1 MVPDSPADR
10 VFMDRAIESFIR
22 IALITILAAW
32 CFEII
37 RPFIVPIVWGVIIA
51 IGLYPGHQRLTEL
64 LGGRSATAAVAISVL
79 ALAVLLIPVV
89 LLSASVVD
97 GAEVV
102 LRDFEAGGLRVPPP
116 PSSVSQIPLV
126 GDSVH
131 DFWGKASS
139 NLESALAQIAPQ
151 LKVGLHWI
159 GGLAAGAGIGILQ
172 FVLAIAI
179 AGVLLAHADGGQAAV
194 LAVARR
200 LAGGRGMEFARLAEA
215 TVRSVTRGI
224 LGVALIQSIL
234 AGLGWLV
241 VGVPGAGLWALLA
254 LLLSTV
260 QIGILPITIPILIY
274 VFTHTSTL
282 TFVLFLIW
290 SILVGSID
298 NVLKPILLGRGVQ
311 VPMTVIFIGAIG
323 GFLSSGIIGLFVGAV
338 VLVLGY
344 KLFLAWLDEGMPE
357 SVDEARGGVE
367 CSGADSE
374 GHVTQK
380 TATS

>member
-1 MVPDSPADR
+1 MAPESPTDR
-10 VFMDRAIESFIR
+10 LFVDRAIESFIR
-22 IALITILAAW
+22 IALIAILAAW
-32 CFEII
+32 CFEIV
-37 RPFIVPIVWGVIIA
+37 RPFIVPIVWGVIVA
-51 IGLYPGHQRLTEL
+51 IGLYPGHQRLTTIL
-64 LGGRSATAAVAISVL
+64 DGRSATAAVAVSVF
-79 ALAVLLIPVV
+79 ALAVLLVPVV

-102 LRDFEAGGLRVPPP
+102 LRGLEEGGLRVPPP
-116 PSSVSQIPLV
+116 PDSVSRIPLV

-131 DFWGKASS
+131 DFWRKASS
-139 NLESALAQIAPQ
+139 NLESALVQIAPQ
-151 LKVGLHWI
+151 LKTGLHWL

-172 FVLAIAI
+172 FILAIAI
-179 AGVLLAHADGGQAAV
+179 AGVLLAHAEEGQAAV

-200 LAGGRGMEFARLAEA
+200 LAGGRGIEFARLAEA

-260 QIGILPITIPILIY
+260 QIGILPITIPILFY
-274 VFTHTSTL
+274 VFTHTSTA

-323 GFLSSGIIGLFVGAV
+323 GFLSSGIIGLFVGSV

-344 KLFLAWLDEGMPE
+344 KLFLAWLEESATASHSGDEQA
-357 SVDEARGGVE
+357 S
-367 CSGADSE
+367 
-374 GHVTQK
+374 K
-380 TATS
+380 L